1 VLAIIVCPLLDRYQS
16 SAENPRHYKRE
27 MAGGAMN
34 RVLYCLVLAVTLSLS
49 GAAVRGQQSHTR
61 G

>member
-1 VLAIIVCPLLDRYQS
+1 
-16 SAENPRHYKRE
+16 
-27 MAGGAMN
+27 MN